1 MTKHAL
7 QVCLAISLS
16 AAFATAQGYKL
27 GSHVGDFT
35 VQDLKGHPVSSASL
49 KGELTVVVFI
59 ATQCPVSNAYNE
71 RMNALYNE
79 YKPKGVHFIFIN
91 SNSSEPAEEV
101 AEHARA
107 QAFAFPVYKD
117 AGNVVADRF
126 GAQVTP
132 ESFVVD
138 SAGTLRY
145 HGSIDDSQKPEGIH
159 TQGLRL
165 ALDALIS
172 HATVEK
178 PETKSFGCTIQR
190 AKRTAADALKP
201 IDEAGFVRRL
211 AAYKGKIVL
220 FDFWASWCGGCRE
233 EMPGLI
239 ALDRK
244 LRKRGFILV
253 TISVDE
259 PEDEPA
265 AVAFLKQNAAPY
277 PAYRKNARNDEAFMS
292 MVDKNWTGALPAT
305 FLFGPDGQRTASFF
319 GATGM
324 AQIEAAVNKLRPN
337 GSSSKSLGQ

>member
-1 MTKHAL
+1 MTKQAL

-16 AAFATAQGYKL
+16 AAFAPAQDYKL

-35 VQDLKGHPVSSASL
+35 VQDLKGHPASSATL
-49 KGELTVVVFI
+49 KGDLTVVMFI

-71 RMNALYNE
+71 RMNALYKE
-79 YKPKGVHFIFIN
+79 YNPKGVHFIFIN
-91 SNSSEPAEEV
+91 ANSTETAEEV

-107 QAFAFPVYKD
+107 QSFAFPVYKD

-132 ESFVVD
+132 ESFVID
-138 SAGTLRY
+138 SAANLRY
-145 HGSIDDSQKPEGIH
+145 HGYIDDSQKPEKIQN
-159 TQGLRL
+159 QGLRL
-165 ALDALIS
+165 ALDALLS

-201 IDEAGFVRRL
+201 IDEAGFARRL
-211 AAYKGKIVL
+211 AAFKGKIVL

-244 LRKRGFILV
+244 LHKRGFALV
-253 TISVDE
+253 TVSVDE
-259 PEDEPA
+259 PEDEA
-265 AVAFLKQNAAPY
+265 AAIAFLKQNAAPY
-277 PAYRKNARNDEAFMS
+277 PAYRKKAKNDEAFMS
-292 MVDKNWTGALPAT
+292 LVDKKWTGALTAT
-305 FLFGPDGQRTASFF
+305 FLFGPDGKRAASFF

-324 AQIEAAVNKLRPN
+324 AEIEAAVNKLRPA
-337 GSSSKSLGQ
+337 SSSR

>member
-1 MTKHAL
+1 MSKHAL

-16 AAFATAQGYKL
+16 AAFATAQDYKL

-35 VQDLKGHPVSSASL
+35 VQDLKGHPASSAAL
-49 KGELTVVVFI
+49 RGDITVVVFV

-71 RMNALYNE
+71 RMNALYKE

-91 SNSSEPAEEV
+91 SNDSEPAGEV

-107 QAFAFPVYKD
+107 QSFAFPVYKD

-132 ESFVVD
+132 ESFVID
-138 SAGTLRY
+138 GIGTLRY
-145 HGSIDDSQKPEGIH
+145 HGSIDDSQKPENVR
-159 TQGLRL
+159 TQGLRI

-172 HATVEK
+172 RATLEK
-178 PETKSFGCTIQR
+178 PETKAFGCTIQR
-190 AKRTAADALKP
+190 AKRTAAYALKP
-201 IDEAGFVRRL
+201 IDEAGFTRRL

-244 LRKRGFILV
+244 LRKRGFVLV

-259 PEDEPA
+259 PDDEPA
-265 AVAFLKQNAAPY
+265 AIAFLKQNAAPY
-277 PAYRKNARNDEAFMS
+277 PAYRKKAKSDEAFMS
-292 MVDKNWTGALPAT
+292 MVDKKWTGALPAT
-305 FLFGPDGQRTASFF
+305 FLFGPDGKRAASFF

-324 AQIEAAVNKLRPN
+324 AEIEAAVNKLRPI
-337 GSSSKSLGQ
+337 SASR